1 MRYLTPSVLPRYT
14 APMEKLPNHI
24 APDIDNHSPASAPGM
39 VIVGAGLAGLTVA
52 ETLRSDGYSGTIT
65 LLGDEAYGPYHRP
78 PLSKGFLLGSVQEVQ
93 LSIRSLGQLGKKAIN
108 TRVGV
113 GVAAI
118 DRNTRTLT
126 LSDGTHLPYVG
137 LALCTGS
144 RLRTLRLPGCDSK
157 GIHGIRGL
165 RTLDDAR
172 AIAAALD
179 QAHHIVVIGGGFI
192 GLEVAAA
199 ARKKDKA
206 VTVLEAANRLMARS
220 VAPRMSEFYRR
231 LHERHGVRV
240 MLNAR
245 VAQLLTDGG
254 KVTAV
259 VTEDGGRH
267 AADLLIVGIGV
278 QPNSELAQAA
288 GIACQGGILVDACSR
303 TSDSLIV
310 AAGDCTV
317 RRTGDGALLQLESVQ
332 NATEQGKAAA
342 AALLGRE
349 RPFTAAPWFW
359 SDQYDVKLQ
368 IAGLSAGHD
377 RSEVHGDMDGNTA
390 PACFSVFYYRDDR
403 LIAVD
408 SINQPAEHMAA
419 RRRLE
424 SA

>member
-1 MRYLTPSVLPRYT
+1 MGHLTLSARPRYT
-14 APMEKLPNHI
+14 DGMEKLANRST
-24 APDIDNHSPASAPGM
+24 PDIDNNFHSAAPGM

-65 LLGDEAYGPYHRP
+65 LLGDEPRGPYHRP
-78 PLSKGFLLGSVQEVQ
+78 PLSKGFLLGNVQEAQ
-93 LSIRSLGQLGKKAIN
+93 LPIRSPAQLEKKAIS

-113 GVAAI
+113 GVTAI
-118 DRNTRTLT
+118 DRSTRTLT
-126 LSDGTHLPYVG
+126 LSDGTHLPYAG

-144 RLRTLRLPGCDSK
+144 RLRTLRLPGCDTEA
-157 GIHGIRGL
+157 IQGIRGL

-179 QAHHIVVIGGGFI
+179 QAHHVVVIGGGFI

-206 VTVLEAANRLMARS
+206 VTVLEAADRLMARS
-220 VAPRMSEFYRR
+220 VAPKISAFYRT
-231 LHERHGVRV
+231 LHESHGVQV
-240 MLNAR
+240 VLNAR
-245 VAQLLTDGG
+245 VTQLLTEGG
-254 KVTAV
+254 RITAV
-259 VTEDGGRH
+259 RTEDGTNH
-267 AADLLIVGIGV
+267 AADLLLVGIGV
-278 QPNSELAQAA
+278 QPNSDLAEAA
-288 GIACQGGILVDACSR
+288 GIACQGGILVDVCSR
-303 TSDSLIV
+303 TSDPLIV

-349 RPFTAAPWFW
+349 RPFTAVPWFW

-368 IAGLSAGHD
+368 MVGLSAGHD
-377 RSEVHGDMDGNTA
+377 RIEVHGDMDGDTV
-390 PACFSVFYYRDDR
+390 PPCFSVFYYRNDR
-403 LIAVD
+403 LMAVD

-424 SA
+424 PA